1 MECFNFNR
9 NIICYFVTLLEK
21 TTSDLEGRYFKLA
34 AITEHDIFKSTVEL
48 YHLKL
53 CWFS

>member
-1 MECFNFNR
+1 MDVLISTE
-9 NIICYFVTLLEK
+9 ISFVILLLYWK
-21 TTSDLEGRYFKLA
+21 KPTSDLEGRYFKLA